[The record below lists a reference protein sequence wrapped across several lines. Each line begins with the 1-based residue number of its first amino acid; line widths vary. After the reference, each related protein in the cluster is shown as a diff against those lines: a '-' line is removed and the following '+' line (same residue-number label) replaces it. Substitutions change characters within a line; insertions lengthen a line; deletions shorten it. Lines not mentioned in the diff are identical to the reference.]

1 MHKYDIFMKVE
12 NRIVIT
18 NQQERSYLRA
28 AIRKDL
34 PRKWYLLQGRAFQTV
49 FYDCTFLFFP
59 KTHICISFYNLPF
72 RCNRVKLI
80 LQVN

>member
-28 AIRKDL
+28 AIRKDV

-59 KTHICISFYNLPF
+59 KRIYAYHFTTFLFDITVLN
-72 RCNRVKLI
+72 
-80 LQVN
+80 